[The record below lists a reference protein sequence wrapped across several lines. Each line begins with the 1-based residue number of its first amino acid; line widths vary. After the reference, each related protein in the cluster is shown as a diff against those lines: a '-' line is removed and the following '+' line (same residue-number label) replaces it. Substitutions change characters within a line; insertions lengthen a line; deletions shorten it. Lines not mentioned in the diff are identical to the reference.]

1 MRSQR
6 TPVLVALAAIG
17 TLAIAGACGPRDAV
31 PHPSQCPTS
40 GCVVPAPS
48 DPGPEGIAPDDP
60 AYAVMACLDTGNKG
74 PCRAIA
80 PDTAGVCRW
89 WFVDIGHQLYDGT
102 ARNLGEWALGAG
114 EECV

>member
-6 TPVLVALAAIG
+6 TPVLVALVAIG
-17 TLAIAGACGPRDAV
+17 TLVIAGACGPRGDTV
-31 PHPSQCPTS
+31 RPSQCPTS

-48 DPGPEGIAPDDP
+48 PADDP
-60 AYAVMACLDTGNKG
+60 AAMVMPCTATGDKG
-74 PCRAIA
+74 PCQTIT

-89 WFVDIGHQLYDGT
+89 WYVEVGHTLRDGT
-102 ARNLGEWALGAG
+102 ARDLGVWDLSAG